1 MIVPSI
7 RLIVMTSLVFVPLS
21 MVAAFIPQWTAGA
34 CVGALVWTA
43 LAVTDAL
50 RAADRLKGVKI
61 SLPDVIRMTVGQ
73 PTEVLLS
80 IHNSHHKTL
89 LLRVGVALTPMLS
102 SSMVDLQ
109 ITLNSEPEVRT
120 VACTL
125 QGEKRGHYRISAG
138 VMETLSQRGFWQVRQ
153 RFSLKAEAR
162 VYPNL
167 IGGHEQLKGLFCR
180 QDWGLHAQRSVGK
193 GREFEQLREYLPGDS
208 FEDIDWKATAR
219 RRHPI
224 TRIYQVE
231 QSQDIYIMLDA
242 SRLSTRSST
251 YLVDRRQQVRKE
263 RSASQTIFD
272 RYIAAALVM
281 AVVTDRMADRL
292 GLIVFTN
299 QPDCFIKAG
308 SGKAH
313 YSACRDTLYTQVP
326 HTVSPDYDELFTF
339 IGIHV
344 RKRALLL
351 FLTNLDD
358 PVLRESFLKAMT
370 AAARQH
376 VIMVNMLRPT
386 DAYPLFSSGD
396 IRSSQ
401 GIYQH
406 LVGHMVWESLNDT
419 RSRLRK
425 IGVGFGLL
433 NEDQLCTQIVSQ
445 YIGVK
450 QRQIL

>member
-1 MIVPSI
+1 
-7 RLIVMTSLVFVPLS
+7 MTSLVFVPLS
-21 MVAAFIPQWTAGA
+21 MVAAFIPQWTVGA
-34 CVGALVWTA
+34 CVIALVWTA
-43 LAVTDAL
+43 LAVADAF
-50 RAADRLKGVKI
+50 RTGDRLKGVKI
-61 SLPDVIRMTVGQ
+61 SLPDVVRLTMGQ

-89 LLRVGVALTPMLS
+89 PLRVGVALPPMLS
-102 SSMVDLQ
+102 SAMADLQ
-109 ITLNSEPEVRT
+109 VTLNSEPEVQT

-125 QGEKRGHYRISAG
+125 QGEKRGHYQIFAG
-138 VMETLSQRGFWQVRQ
+138 VMETLSQKKLWEVRQ
-153 RFSLKAEAR
+153 RFSLNTEVR

-167 IGGHEQLKGLFCR
+167 IGGHEQLKGLFRR
-180 QDWGLHAQRSVGK
+180 QDWGLHAQRSIGK

-251 YLVDRRQQVRKE
+251 YLVDRRQHVRE
-263 RSASQTIFD
+263 EGPSSQTIFD

-292 GLIVFTN
+292 GLIVFSN

-308 SGKAH
+308 RGKAH

-339 IGIHV
+339 IGTHV

-358 PVLRESFLKAMT
+358 PVLSESFLKAMT

-376 VIMVNMLRPT
+376 VIVVNMLRPP
-386 DAYPLFSSGD
+386 DAYPLFSSAD

-419 RSRLRK
+419 RRRLK
-425 IGVGFGLL
+425 QIGVDFGLL
-433 NEDQLCTQIVSQ
+433 SEEQLYTQIVSQ

-450 QRQIL
+450 QRQVL